1 MLEQQVTSLT
11 FEQARIRAES
21 YVGHEEKLRCLLE
34 KATRKS
40 EKCYEFL
47 LGPWESLQIFLRL
60 LRAQLAGKFRAP
72 TDSIVMAIAAV
83 IYFVSPFDLIPDCIP
98 VLGLI
103 DDAAV
108 VTYVAKANLTLLS
121 TFRTWEIL
129 RDKDFRPSMKYRTKE
144 E

>member
-11 FEQARIRAES
+11 FEQATIRAES
-21 YVGHEEKLRCLLE
+21 YVGHEEKLRCLLK

-40 EKCYEFL
+40 ERCYEFL
-47 LGPWESLQIFLRL
+47 LAPWESLQIFLRL
-60 LRAQLAGKFRAP
+60 LRAHLAGKFHAP
-72 TDSIVMAIAAV
+72 PDSILMVIAVV
-83 IYFVSPFDLIPDCIP
+83 IYFLSPFDLIPDSVP

-108 VTYVAKANLTLLS
+108 VTCVAKANLTLIS
-121 TFRTWEIL
+121 SFRTWEIL
-129 RDKDFRPSMKYRTKE
+129 REPDFRPSMKYRTKE

>member
-1 MLEQQVTSLT
+1 MLQQQVTTVT
-11 FEQARIRAES
+11 FEQARISAES

-47 LGPWESLQIFLRL
+47 LAPWESLQIFLRL
-60 LRAQLAGKFRAP
+60 LRAHLAGEFHAP
-72 TDSIVMAIAAV
+72 PDSFLMIIAAV
-83 IYFVSPFDLIPDCIP
+83 IYFVSPFDLIPDSIP

-108 VTYVAKANLTLLS
+108 ITFVAKANLTLIS
-121 TFRTWEIL
+121 NFRTWEIL
-129 RDKDFRPSMKYRTKE
+129 RDRNSIHL
-144 E
+144 